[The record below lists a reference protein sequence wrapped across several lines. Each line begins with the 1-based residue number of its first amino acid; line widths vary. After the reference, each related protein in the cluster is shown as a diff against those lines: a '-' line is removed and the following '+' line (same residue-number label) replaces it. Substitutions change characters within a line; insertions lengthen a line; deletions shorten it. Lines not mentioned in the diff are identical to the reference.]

1 MRGCHA
7 CHWNGCALPRG
18 YRAVAKH
25 SERRQGVPDQRSNA
39 RRWLLLK
46 ANFEH
51 ILIIIGLHTSV
62 TMSKWALLGLAI
74 FSEIVATS
82 SLKSTDGFTKLIP
95 SVVVL
100 VGYCAA
106 FYFLSLTLDTIPIGV
121 AYAVW
126 SGVGVA
132 GIALISVLFF
142 DQRLDAASVVGM
154 GLIVAGVVVL
164 RVFSDA
170 SIE

>member
-1 MRGCHA
+1 M
-7 CHWNGCALPRG
+7 N
-18 YRAVAKH
+18 
-25 SERRQGVPDQRSNA
+25 
-39 RRWLLLK
+39 
-46 ANFEH
+46 
-51 ILIIIGLHTSV
+51 
-62 TMSKWALLGLAI
+62 KWMLLGLAI
-74 FSEIVATS
+74 LSEVVATS
-82 SLKSTDGFTKLIP
+82 SLKSTEGFTKLVP
-95 SVVVL
+95 SVIVI

-106 FYFLSLTLDTIPIGV
+106 FYFLSMTLDTIPIGI

-132 GIALISVLFF
+132 GIALVSVLFL
-142 DQRLDAASVVGM
+142 DQRLDAAALIGM

>member
-1 MRGCHA
+1 M
-7 CHWNGCALPRG
+7 
-18 YRAVAKH
+18 
-25 SERRQGVPDQRSNA
+25 
-39 RRWLLLK
+39 
-46 ANFEH
+46 
-51 ILIIIGLHTSV
+51 
-62 TMSKWALLGLAI
+62 LLGLAI
-74 FSEIVATS
+74 FSEVVATS
-82 SLKSTDGFTKLIP
+82 SLKSTEGFTKLVP
-95 SVVVL
+95 SVIVI

-106 FYFLSLTLDTIPIGV
+106 FYFLSMTLDTIPIGI

-132 GIALISVLFF
+132 GIALVSVLFL
-142 DQRLDAASVVGM
+142 DQRLDGAALIGM